1 MLPWSGRVAEPG
13 VIGQIH
19 QNVRA
24 WPGPG
29 RDPGKQGLVAD
40 QKLQLSVMR
49 QGEEA
54 VTAASREINRPDDGI
69 GKWHERAKR
78 HEFTKRNKPPLVIER
93 LDLPV
98 RPHQRCRI
106 EKPPLPVKSRHAGD
120 QPSVERQ
127 RFPRSCL

>member
-29 RDPGKQGLVAD
+29 RDPGKKGLVAD

-49 QGEEA
+49 QGEEPIA
-54 VTAASREINRPDDGI
+54 AASREINRPDDGI
-69 GKWHERAKR
+69 GKWHEGAKR
-78 HEFTKRNKPPLVIER
+78 HEFTKRN
-93 LDLPV
+93 
-98 RPHQRCRI
+98 
-106 EKPPLPVKSRHAGD
+106 
-120 QPSVERQ
+120 
-127 RFPRSCL
+127 